1 MPASSTS
8 IEMRLTGVDGASAL
22 LDAATERLGRLQR
35 KSRSTLDTV
44 LSGART
50 AGRALLLDA
59 PRAAIHGLRNGLLGV
74 AAAATAIGYATDRAA
89 ARLGTLSD
97 QAAQA
102 GTTSDQLQRL
112 ANALQ
117 EAGAHAASTENLAA
131 ALSKMT
137 KATGRTGLEGLR
149 ETLAEIASLPDEGK
163 RVAALSETFGRAL
176 GPQLAVTVRQGPEAL
191 LEGFDRVVAAM
202 PGVEEEVV
210 QAGDSIADGMK
221 SVRTGIANAWDTL
234 LVGTADR
241 IAAHFGMSARE
252 LGATIAAYAT
262 HYAGVAL
269 DNLGPLWDRL
279 VFIGTHLPAL
289 GRAALTELGN
299 AVDRFLRDHLA
310 PVLKATHAIGNAL
323 RAASEW
329 ATGVGEAVGTLIA
342 GGSAREAL
350 DAYAEGLGHAAGE
363 LTAAPR
369 KIAEAGEAW
378 NKAMSDFEGRD
389 WVGVTNKRAED
400 LEKNLAKIKGNLD
413 EGMNKFAKGA
423 ADAADEAEESGVDAA
438 DKVRDA
444 WKQGGAVIAGSYDD
458 LRVRLQRTASAAVAA
473 ARTALASST
482 TSGPSSSSS
491 TTSPT
496 DPLYTLQRDNWARLH
511 QTLSN
516 LALV

>member
-1 MPASSTS
+1 MPASSTE
-8 IEMRLTGVDGASAL
+8 IQMRLTGVDGASAL

-102 GTTSDQLQRL
+102 GTTADQLQRL
-112 ANALQ
+112 ATGLQ
-117 EAGAHAASTENLAA
+117 QAGVRAASTENLAA

-149 ETLAEIASLPDEGK
+149 ETLAEIAAIPDEGK
-163 RVAALSETFGRAL
+163 RVAALSEKLGRAL
-176 GPQLAVTVRQGPEAL
+176 GPQFAGIVRLGPEAM
-191 LEGFDRVVAAM
+191 LEGLDDIVKAM

-210 QAGDSIADGMK
+210 KSADGIADGMN

-234 LVGTADR
+234 LVGTANK
-241 IAAHFGMSARE
+241 IAEHFGVDARQ
-252 LGATIAAYAT
+252 LGLTIAAYAE
-262 HYAGVAL
+262 HYAQVAL
-269 DNLGPLWDRL
+269 DNLGPLWDRIL
-279 VFIGTHLPAL
+279 YIGTHIPEL
-289 GRAALTELGN
+289 GRAALAELGN
-299 AVDRFLRDHLA
+299 AIDRFVESHLGPVRD
-310 PVLKATHAIGNAL
+310 AIGKIRKAL
-323 RAASEW
+323 GAASEW

-350 DAYAEGLGHAAGE
+350 DAYAEGVGHAVGV
-363 LTAAPR
+363 LTAETPKVA
-369 KIAEAGEAW
+369 AAGEAW
-378 NKAMSDFEGRD
+378 SKAWSKFEGRD
-389 WVGVTNKRAED
+389 WVGISEKRQKE
-400 LEKNLAKIKGNLD
+400 LEENLAATKAG
-413 EGMNKFAKGA
+413 AKAVETFSEASGKA
-423 ADAADEAEESGVDAA
+423 AEETGKKGEDAA

-444 WKQGGAVIAGSYDD
+444 WKQGGAVVARSYDD
-458 LRVRLQRTASAAVAA
+458 LRIRLQRTASAAVAA

-491 TTSPT
+491 TSSPT

>member
-8 IEMRLTGVDGASAL
+8 IEMRLQGVDGASAL

-35 KSRSTLDTV
+35 QSRSTLDTV

-89 ARLGTLSD
+89 ARLGALSD

-102 GTTSDQLQRL
+102 GTTGDQLQRL
-112 ANALQ
+112 ATGLQ
-117 EAGAHAASTENLAA
+117 QAGVRAASTEALANA
-131 ALSKMT
+131 MSRLAKE
-137 KATGRTGLEGLR
+137 TGRTGLEGLR
-149 ETLAEIASLPDEGK
+149 ETLAEIAAIPNEGE
-163 RVAALSETFGRAL
+163 RVAALSEKLGRAL
-176 GPQLAVTVRQGPEAL
+176 GPQFAGIVRLGPEAML
-191 LEGFDRVVAAM
+191 DGLDKIVKAM

-210 QAGDSIADGMK
+210 KSADGIADGMN

-234 LVGTADR
+234 LVGTANK
-241 IAAHFGMSARE
+241 IAEHFGVDARQ
-252 LGATIAAYAT
+252 LGLTIAAYAE
-262 HYAGVAL
+262 HYAQVAL
-269 DNLGPLWDRL
+269 DNLGPLWDRIL
-279 VFIGTHLPAL
+279 YIGTHIPTL

-299 AVDRFLRDHLA
+299 AVDRFAEAHLA
-310 PVLKATHAIGNAL
+310 PLLKVFHAIGNAY
-323 RAASEW
+323 RALSE
-329 ATGVGEAVGTLIA
+329 GVRAIPDAIGTLIG
-342 GGSAREAL
+342 GGSAR
-350 DAYAEGLGHAAGE
+350 DAINTFVEDASHAIDE
-363 LTAAPR
+363 LTAAP
-369 KIAEAGEAW
+369 KKAAAAGEAW
-378 NKAMSDFEGRD
+378 TQAWSDFEGRD
-389 WVGVTNKRAED
+389 WVGVSKERQQALEQKLADIKAGAEAVKKFSEASGKAAED
-400 LEKNLAKIKGNLD
+400 TGKKG
-413 EGMNKFAKGA
+413 K
-423 ADAADEAEESGVDAA
+423 DAA

-444 WKQGGAVIAGSYDD
+444 WKQGGAIVARSYDD
-458 LRVRLQRTASAAVAA
+458 LRIRLQRTASAAVAA

-491 TTSPT
+491 STSPT